1 MGFFGSKKLSAE
13 DHERSITLARRLSR
27 MNEADLLRESSKI
40 EAAAKQRSQQGKRSL
55 VSSNHIFFDT
65 KFRVLSAAQISFGS
79 LSIFTMY
86 ISCTCFNFLHS
97 HVYFVLLLFDWRQH
111 KITNG
116 NQRVTTNRGAIL
128 RNELREKA
136 LQPW

>member
-40 EAAAKQRSQQGKRSL
+40 EAAAKQRIQQGKDLL

-65 KFRVLSAAQISFGS
+65 NFPCTF
-79 LSIFTMY
+79 
-86 ISCTCFNFLHS
+86 SCAN
-97 HVYFVLLLFDWRQH
+97 
-111 KITNG
+111 
-116 NQRVTTNRGAIL
+116 
-128 RNELREKA
+128 
-136 LQPW
+136 